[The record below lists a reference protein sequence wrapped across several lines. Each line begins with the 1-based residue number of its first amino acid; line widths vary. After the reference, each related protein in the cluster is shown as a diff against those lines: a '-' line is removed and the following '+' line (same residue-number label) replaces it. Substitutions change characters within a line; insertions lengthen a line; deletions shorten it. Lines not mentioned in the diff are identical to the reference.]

1 MSKNTSQQQSA
12 TSLSDSLPELAND
25 DAHSK
30 NDIKTA
36 DSLSNPPR
44 RKFTRQRRKLTD
56 GERRQDARMAS
67 LHLIKLQQR
76 LPPRAR
82 IGLYY
87 DGFGELPTQPLL
99 DWCRRL
105 GYLPYLPVVGSLGRS
120 DKSNIDKRLRFVPIY
135 YKKLLNVPSRIHSL
149 GMKQNHH
156 RRLLW
161 ARELDVIICP
171 LVAVDLSG
179 NRMGMGGGFYDT
191 TLGKSHQEGLKK
203 PLKIGWCYDFQVVEQ
218 LQRQAWDVPLDGLI
232 TPSGMRWFRR
242 NQIKNSNDKASSAE
256 NVEEYLQT
264 LGNDDAREICYYSQE
279 QSFNSDELARVV
291 NEKRLNKLLADSD
304 AFLNSLSGEIKD
316 FDEDDINIGK

>member
-12 TSLSDSLPELAND
+12 TVLSDLISQLSTD
-25 DAHSK
+25 DIRSK
-30 NDIKTA
+30 KDVKTA
-36 DSLSNPPR
+36 DSLSNLPR
-44 RKFTRQRRKLTD
+44 RQFTRQRRRLTA
-56 GERRQDARMAS
+56 GERRQYARMAS
-67 LHLIKLQQR
+67 LHLTKLQQR

-105 GYLPYLPVVGSLGRS
+105 GYLPYLPVVGSLGRA

-135 YKKLLNVPSRIHSL
+135 HKKLLNVPSRIHSL

-171 LVAVDLSG
+171 LVAVDKNG

-191 TLGKSHQEGLKK
+191 TLGKSHQAGLKK
-203 PLKIGWCYDFQVVEQ
+203 PLKIGWCYDFQVVEA
-218 LQRQAWDVPLDGLI
+218 LERQPWDVPLDGLI
-232 TPSGMRWFRR
+232 TPSSIRWFKR

-264 LGNDDAREICYYSQE
+264 LGNDDAREKLYYSQE

-316 FDEDDINIGK
+316 FDEGDNNGGK

>member
-1 MSKNTSQQQSA
+1 MSKNTSQQHSA
-12 TSLSDSLPELAND
+12 TALSDSLPELAND

-44 RKFTRQRRKLTD
+44 KQFTRQRRQLTA
-56 GERRQDARMAS
+56 GERRQYARMAS

-76 LPPRAR
+76 LPPRVR

-99 DWCRRL
+99 NWCQRL
-105 GYLPYLPVVGSLGRS
+105 GYLPYLPVVGSLGRTRNGN
-120 DKSNIDKRLRFVPIY
+120 DDKRLRFVPIY
-135 YKKLLNVPSRIHSL
+135 QSKLLNIPTRIHSL

-191 TLGKSHQEGLKK
+191 TLGKSYQVGLKK

-218 LQRQAWDVPLDGLI
+218 LERQAWDVPLEGLI
-232 TPSGMRWFRR
+232 TPSGLRWFKR
-242 NQIKNSNDKASSAE
+242 NQITSRYDKASSADS
-256 NVEEYLQT
+256 VDTYLRA
-264 LGNDDAREICYYSQE
+264 LGNDDAREKLYYSQE
-279 QSFNSDELARVV
+279 QAFSSDELSSVI
-291 NEKRLNKLLADSD
+291 NEARLNELLAQSD
-304 AFLNSLSGEIKD
+304 AFLAGLSGEIGD
-316 FDEDDINIGK
+316 FDEDNTDSGE

>member
-12 TSLSDSLPELAND
+12 TVVFDSISQLSTD
-25 DAHSK
+25 DIRSK
-30 NDIKTA
+30 NDVKTA

-44 RKFTRQRRKLTD
+44 RQFTRRRRQLTA
-56 GERRQDARMAS
+56 GERRQYARMAS

-76 LPPRAR
+76 LPPHAR

-99 DWCRRL
+99 DWIIRSN
-105 GYLPYLPVVGSLGRS
+105 YQPYLPVVGSLGRA
-120 DKSNIDKRLRFVPIY
+120 DKGNIDKRLRFVPIY
-135 YKKLLNVPSRIHSL
+135 HKKLLNVPSRIHSL

-156 RRLLW
+156 RRLYW

-191 TLGKSHQEGLKK
+191 TLGKSQQAGLKK

-264 LGNDDAREICYYSQE
+264 LGNDDAREIRYYSQE
-279 QSFNSDELARVV
+279 QSFNSNELARVV

-316 FDEDDINIGK
+316 FDEGDNNGGK

>member
-12 TSLSDSLPELAND
+12 TVLSDLISQLSTD
-25 DAHSK
+25 DIRSK
-30 NDIKTA
+30 KDVKTA
-36 DSLSNPPR
+36 DSLSNLPR
-44 RKFTRQRRKLTD
+44 RQFTRQRRKLTD

-67 LHLIKLQQR
+67 LHLTKLQQR

-105 GYLPYLPVVGSLGRS
+105 GYLPYLPVVGSLGRA
-120 DKSNIDKRLRFVPIY
+120 DKGNIDKRLRFVPIY
-135 YKKLLNVPSRIHSL
+135 HKKLLNVPSRIHSL

-161 ARELDVIICP
+161 ARELDAIICP
-171 LVAVDLSG
+171 LVAVDKNG

-191 TLGKSHQEGLKK
+191 TLGKSHQAGLKK
-203 PLKIGWCYDFQVVEQ
+203 PLKIGWCYDFQVVEA
-218 LQRQAWDVPLDGLI
+218 LERQPWDVPLDGLI
-232 TPSGMRWFRR
+232 TPSNIRWFKR

-264 LGNDDAREICYYSQE
+264 LGNDDAREKLYYSQE
-279 QSFNSDELARVV
+279 QSFSSDELARVV
-291 NEKRLNKLLADSD
+291 NEERLNKLLADSD

-316 FDEDDINIGK
+316 FDEGSNTSER

>member
-12 TSLSDSLPELAND
+12 TSLSNSLPELSTD

-30 NDIKTA
+30 KDVKIAN
-36 DSLSNPPR
+36 SLSNPPR
-44 RKFTRQRRKLTD
+44 RQFTRQRRQLTA
-56 GERRQDARMAS
+56 GERRQYARMAS

-99 DWCRRL
+99 DWIIRSN
-105 GYLPYLPVVGSLGRS
+105 YQPYLPVVGSLGRTRNGN
-120 DKSNIDKRLRFVPIY
+120 DDKRLRFVPIY
-135 YKKLLNVPSRIHSL
+135 HKKLLNVPSRIHSL

-171 LVAVDLSG
+171 LVAVDKSG

-191 TLGKSHQEGLKK
+191 TLGKSYQAGLKK

-218 LQRQAWDVPLDGLI
+218 LARQPWDVPLDGLI
-232 TPSGMRWFRR
+232 TPSGIRWFKR
-242 NQIKNSNDKASSAE
+242 NQITSPHDKASSADS
-256 NVEEYLQT
+256 VDTYLQA
-264 LGNDDAREICYYSQE
+264 LGNDDAREKLYYSQE
-279 QSFNSDELARVV
+279 QSFNSDELAKVV
-291 NEKRLNKLLADSD
+291 NEKRLNELLADSD
-304 AFLNSLSGEIKD
+304 AFLASLTGEIGD
-316 FDEDDINIGK
+316 FDEGNTDSGK